1 MIVGRSKD
9 VTGMTLQGEGIH
21 KVVKKVLVSPKEGW
35 EGWVMRL
42 FELGAGGYT
51 PKHAHPWPHI
61 NWIAGGRGTLY
72 LEGKEYEIRA
82 GDYAYVPSNA
92 LHRFKAAEDSE
103 LSFVCIVPEEGD
115 V

>member
-1 MIVGRSKD
+1 MFIGHSKD
-9 VTGMTLQGEGIH
+9 LAGIPVQGEGAN
-21 KVVKKVLVSPKEGW
+21 KVTKKVLISPKEGW

-51 PKHAHPWPHI
+51 PKHSHDWPHI
-61 NWIAGGRGTLY
+61 NWIVSGQGTLY
-72 LEGKEYEIRA
+72 LEGKEHEVGA

-92 LHRFKAAEDSE
+92 LHQFKASEDCG
-103 LSFVCIVPEEGD
+103 LSFICIVPEEGD